1 MKEEGGIFTLTNAPI
16 AMRMGKINELAK
28 ACNAEVIPADA
39 TSEGDL
45 QTLFTKSMELL
56 GGKLDFVLHSIG
68 MSPNVR
74 KNKDYSGGIRY
85 KTGEIYEQ
93 QKTFFLPAIEFIDT
107 PKGLVLFYL
116 FSYRPKSVGKM
127 LKIKSKI
134 PKLSDVALVYK

>member
-1 MKEEGGIFTLTNAPI
+1 
-16 AMRMGKINELAK
+16 MRILVVNW
-28 ACNAEVIPADA
+28 
-39 TSEGDL
+39 
-45 QTLFTKSMELL
+45 F
-56 GGKLDFVLHSIG
+56 FVL
-68 MSPNVR
+68 VR

-93 QKTFFLPAIEFIDT
+93 QKAFFLPAIEFIDT